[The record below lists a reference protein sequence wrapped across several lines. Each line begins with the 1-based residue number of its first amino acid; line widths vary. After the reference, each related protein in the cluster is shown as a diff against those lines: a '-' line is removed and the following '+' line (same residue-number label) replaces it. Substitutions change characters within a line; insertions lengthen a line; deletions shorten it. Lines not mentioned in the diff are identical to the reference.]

1 MWDDMNKM
9 GQSVILP
16 WLIARDFNA
25 NMSPK
30 DRLAGAP
37 VNENEIKDFS
47 NCVKVMGINELQW
60 KGNYFTWNNKQV
72 AMQESQAGLIEYL
85 GMMHGWINGGMS
97 Y

>member
-16 WLIARDFNA
+16 WLIAGEFNA
-25 NMSPK
+25 IMSPK

-47 NCVKVMGINELQW
+47 NCVKVMGLNEVQW
-60 KGNYFTWNNKQV
+60 
-72 AMQESQAGLIEYL
+72 
-85 GMMHGWINGGMS
+85 
-97 Y
+97 